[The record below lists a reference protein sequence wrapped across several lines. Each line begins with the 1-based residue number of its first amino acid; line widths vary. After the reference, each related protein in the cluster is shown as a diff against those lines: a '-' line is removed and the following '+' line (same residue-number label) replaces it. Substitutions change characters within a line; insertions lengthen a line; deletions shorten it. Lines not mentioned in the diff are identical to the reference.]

1 MWGNKKPERLQT
13 DGPERRQAQ
22 TSEPTNTNKE
32 VKHPTGPIVEP
43 TASRVGSNLCVKGEI
58 SGNDDLYVDGTV
70 EGLIQLGDCR
80 LTVGTTANVTA
91 DIIAG
96 DVIIYGKVRGNVCA
110 KGRVEIRKDGSV
122 DGDLTMAQILIEDG
136 ANFKGSIRIERT
148 PEKQVDKDVLPP
160 AA

>member
-1 MWGNKKPERLQT
+1 M
-13 DGPERRQAQ
+13 
-22 TSEPTNTNKE
+22 
-32 VKHPTGPIVEP
+32 HPTGPIVEP
-43 TASRVGSNLCVKGEI
+43 ATSRVGSNLCVKGEI

-70 EGLIQLGDCR
+70 EGLIQLEER
-80 LTVGTTANVTA
+80 RVRVGTTGNVTA

-96 DVIIYGKVRGNVCA
+96 DVIIYGKVKGNVCA
-110 KGRVEIRKDGSV
+110 KGRIEIRKGGSV

-148 PEKQVDKDVLPP
+148 TGKQADKDVLPP